1 MDQVL
6 VLGCKQLELGKNKLS
21 GVQEEEDKETN
32 SKIIFLFFKFFFNIN
47 TSKQFKNILKIIF

>member
-32 SKIIFLFFKFFFNIN
+32 SKIIFLFLKFFFNIN

>member
-32 SKIIFLFFKFFFNIN
+32 SKIIFFIFKILFL
-47 TSKQFKNILKIIF
+47 ILIHQNNLKTY